1 MNPEDLRYSTSHEW
15 VRVEDDLATVGITD
29 YAQSELGDVVFVEL
43 PDQGA
48 TFQKGDVFGTVESI
62 KTVSDLL
69 IPVSGEV
76 VEVND
81 ELPDIPEHVND
92 SPYGTGWMV
101 IVKLE
106 DPSEIDD
113 LMTSEQYEIFI
124 KDQ

>member
-1 MNPEDLRYSTSHEW
+1 MNPEDLKYSASHEW
-15 VRVEDDLATVGITD
+15 VRVDDNLATIGITD
-29 YAQSELGDVVFVEL
+29 YAQSELGDVVYIEL

-48 TFQKGDVFGTVESI
+48 LFQKGDVFGTVESI

-76 VEVND
+76 VEINE
-81 ELPDIPEHVND
+81 ELPDTPEHVNE

-101 IVKLE
+101 IMKLD

-113 LMTSEQYEIFI
+113 LMTAEQYETFT
-124 KDQ
+124 KQQ